1 MISLKGIISSG
12 FDGNVPSILSYS
24 LCPSIYGQELVKAG
38 LCLALAGGVTN
49 QNRRGDIHILIVGDP
64 GLGKSQLLRS
74 ILKLNNRSVYVC
86 GNTTTGSG
94 LTVTMAKDKV
104 FLSRRQ
110 TTCK

>member
-1 MISLKGIISSG
+1 M
-12 FDGNVPSILSYS
+12 
-24 LCPSIYGQELVKAG
+24 KAG

-110 TTCK
+110 RTSK